1 MREIIF
7 PKLEIKM
14 INWHRFHWTT
24 DVPWAEL
31 TATSPTCWQLSSLIE
46 ENHDCDGV
54 WISDHNI
61 IINSI
66 HVVLI
71 GIWKTRKEKKKQV
84 RDSSMQTCG
93 WIH

>member
-7 PKLEIKM
+7 PKLELKM
-14 INWHRFHWTT
+14 INWHRFHCTT

-31 TATSPTCWQLSSLIE
+31 IATSPTCWQLSSLIE

-54 WISDHNI
+54 WIPDHNI

-66 HVVLI
+66 VLI
-71 GIWKTRKEKKKQV
+71 GIWKKRKEQKKQV

-93 WIH
+93 WIHLA